1 MDLYERQRNIMNR
14 IKSIIL
20 ILATV
25 GAFILNLSGRYL
37 PNGTDGTVVIE
48 QTAGEAEE
56 WTDPV
61 F

>member
-1 MDLYERQRNIMNR
+1 MTDRRAPMNR
-14 IKSIIL
+14 LKSIIL

-37 PNGTDGTVVIE
+37 PNGKDGTVVIE
-48 QTAGEAEE
+48 QTAGETEE

>member
-1 MDLYERQRNIMNR
+1 MKRL
-14 IKSIIL
+14 KSIIL

-25 GAFILNLSGRYL
+25 GAFVLNLSGRYL

-48 QTAGEAEE
+48 QTAGETEE